1 MIAQTMNSGLFVVVF
16 AFSIGGI
23 RIIKLSSFIGSWLLL
38 SKGQQFPGIKQVDEQ
53 RKITIA

>member
-1 MIAQTMNSGLFVVVF
+1 MNSGLFVVVF

-38 SKGQQFPGIKQVDEQ
+38 SEGQQFPGIKQVDVQ